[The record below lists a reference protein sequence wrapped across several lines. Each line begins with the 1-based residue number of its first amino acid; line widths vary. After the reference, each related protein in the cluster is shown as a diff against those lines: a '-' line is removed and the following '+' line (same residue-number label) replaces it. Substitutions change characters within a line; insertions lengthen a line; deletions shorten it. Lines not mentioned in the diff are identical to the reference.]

1 MIDKIKLDISSK
13 LNKKVNIKI
22 NNIRNKAEIFE
33 GVIKELHSRIF
44 VVESIDGINTTKY
57 SHQVVSSLNQTQ
69 SIIQVNTGIKKDQI
83 NILLHLF
90 YLVHNHHNMERSNL

>member
-33 GVIKELHSRIF
+33 GVIKELYSRIF
-44 VVESIDGINTTKY
+44 VVEPIDGIKRSFNY
-57 SHQVVSSLNQTQ
+57 SDIL
-69 SIIQVNTGIKKDQI
+69 TG
-83 NILLHLF
+83 NIELDF
-90 YLVHNHHNMERSNL
+90 